1 MNIERAIVHIMNL
14 DGWNLKS
21 VSDNKA
27 KGLTPKGKTVSLIL
41 RVEKKPRSPYIT
53 KRDYLEL
60 LRDEE
65 EIKAYFYSDP
75 KLNYLY
81 WVNNIIVGD
90 ETTLMSDTTLFG
102 KYTAIYELE
111 PSQALLSIENAV

>member
-53 KRDYLEL
+53 KKDYLEL